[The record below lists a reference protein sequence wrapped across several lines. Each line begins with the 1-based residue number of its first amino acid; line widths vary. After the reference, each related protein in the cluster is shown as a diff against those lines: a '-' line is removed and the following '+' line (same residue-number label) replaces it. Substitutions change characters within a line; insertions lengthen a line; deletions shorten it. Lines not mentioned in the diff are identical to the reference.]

1 MSVTLVLPDPITND
15 LIRKTA
21 LPDETAGVLL
31 ARRHQT
37 SVGDTR
43 LLGRALH
50 WAPMEAYRHRSPS
63 EMLITPEGYVR
74 ALGLADQDGAVAI
87 WLHTHPRGR
96 PLPSKRDKAVDNDIA
111 DVFRLRSGSDYYG
124 TVIAAPNGSSFDLS
138 GTLQKDGMKTE
149 PIERFWLVGDRWRLQ
164 RPFDEQPQQSNIAM
178 FDRNVRAFGSA
189 VQETIGMLKIA
200 IVGAG
205 GTGSAVAEQLV
216 RLGAHDLLLM
226 DADTLS
232 VSNITRVYGSTVDQ
246 VGRPKV
252 TVLARHLQKIAPSIQ
267 CKTTTGMCTHEP
279 VAREL
284 ADVDLIFGCTD
295 DNAGRLVLSRLSTY
309 YMIPVIDVGI
319 LLSSTEA
326 GELLGIDGRVTV
338 LSPGNACLVCRN
350 RIDTARAAAEMHTPQ
365 ERKRLA
371 DEGYAPTLGGM
382 EPAVV
387 TYTTMVAAAAV
398 NELLERLVGYGDPL
412 RPSELLLRIPDRE
425 VSSNVMQP
433 RRRHYCHFDQNKWGA
448 GDTTPFLEQTWG

>member
-1 MSVTLVLPDPITND
+1 MSVTLVLPDPITDD
-15 LIRKTA
+15 LTRKTA

-31 ARRHQT
+31 ARRHET
-37 SVGDTR
+37 AAGDTR

-50 WAPMEAYRHRSPS
+50 WVPIEAYRHRSPS
-63 EMLITPEGYVR
+63 EMLITSEGYVP
-74 ALGLADQDGAVAI
+74 ALGLADEDGAAPL
-87 WLHTHPRGR
+87 WLHTHPRGT
-96 PLPSKRDKAVDNDIA
+96 PLPSKRDKVVDMQIA

-124 TVIAAPNGSSFDLS
+124 TVIAAPNGHSFDLS
-138 GTLQKDGMKTE
+138 GTLQKEGRKTE
-149 PIERFWLVGDRWRLQ
+149 SIDRFWLVGDRWRLI
-164 RPFDEQPQQSNIAM
+164 RPLDKVGQTVIHM

-189 VQETIGMLKIA
+189 VQETIEMLRIA
-200 IVGAG
+200 IVGVG

-216 RLGAHDLLLM
+216 RLGARDLLLV

-232 VSNITRVYGSTVDQ
+232 LSNVTRVYGSTVHQ
-246 VGRPKV
+246 VGTPKV
-252 TVLARHLQKIAPSIQ
+252 LVLAQHLEKIAPDIH
-267 CKTTTGMCTHEP
+267 CNTVTGNCTHEP

-309 YMIPVIDVGI
+309 YMVPVIDIGVLISSSAAGD
-319 LLSSTEA
+319 LS
-326 GELLGIDGRVTV
+326 GIDGRVTV

-350 RIDTARAAAEMHTPQ
+350 RIDVARASAEMQTPQ

-371 DEGYAPTLGGM
+371 HEGYAPALGDL

-398 NELLERLVGYGDPL
+398 NELLERLVGYGHPV
-412 RPSELLLRIPDRE
+412 RPSELLLRVHDRE
-425 VSSNVMQP
+425 VSTNVVLP
-433 RRRHYCHFDQNKWGA
+433 RPRHYCHFDEKKWGA
-448 GDTTPFLEQTWG
+448 GDTTPFLEQTWAD